1 MADRRPPGEIV
12 ASDLGQG
19 RWLITVSGEHD
30 LTTAATLRA
39 ELETAIGA
47 GSAVVVDLGGTTF
60 LDSSIL
66 AVLVHA
72 DELAQQ
78 TLSRPLG
85 LVVTADGAA
94 DRLFVVTGARR
105 AFTIFASVEDA
116 LTDAALVHG
125 TDAEATSGRWAT
137 RRQRIVKNEQ
147 AFR

>member
-85 LVVTADGAA
+85 LIVTADSAA
-94 DRLFVVTGARR
+94 DRFVLTGARR
-105 AFTIFASVEDA
+105 AFTIFPSVEDA
-116 LTDAALVHG
+116 LSHAALV
-125 TDAEATSGRWAT
+125 DVEATSGRWAS
-137 RRQRIVKNEQ
+137 RRQR
-147 AFR
+147 